1 MAHGGRAA
9 PTARKARRAAVQRR
23 ARDMA
28 IASCSTAV
36 SVCGSRSARISGPGT
51 ALRGDAV
58 GSRLAQIGDAVQL
71 PHMGYVFRLQQ
82 RRQLTA
88 LAGSQ
93 RLEPFERISPK
104 WIVIPDAFAAEQVRY
119 PIGMLNASLG
129 RRAALARHAP
139 PILFFRAQRANQGT
153 DPPLAGGQVISV
165 RNSQRGGNR
174 CSPSPPHG
182 SIASSGEKSA
192 FVRSRRRRL
201 TWRPLRLGPIPGVA
215 RKAVALVVAD
225 QALVA
230 LLQLPRERRK
240 DFGRAAASFRSR
252 SLHPARSD
260 KTEQR
265 DRVRGQSRRSRRRRY
280 IVWGRRSSLN
290 ACGRRPAAGSRRKSR
305 RRRQA

>member
-174 CSPSPPHG
+174 CSPSPPRRQHRFERREIG
-182 SIASSGEKSA
+182 VCPITKTPSNLASPPPWPDPWRRQESGSPCCRRPGSCRPSSTAARAPQGFRPGGGVLSIA
-192 FVRSRRRRL
+192 
-201 TWRPLRLGPIPGVA
+201 
-215 RKAVALVVAD
+215 
-225 QALVA
+225 
-230 LLQLPRERRK
+230 LP
-240 DFGRAAASFRSR
+240 SSR
-252 SLHPARSD
+252 SF
-260 KTEQR
+260 
-265 DRVRGQSRRSRRRRY
+265 
-280 IVWGRRSSLN
+280 
-290 ACGRRPAAGSRRKSR
+290 
-305 RRRQA
+305 